1 MMKILTIK
9 WQRLVHGGETCPRCG
24 ETGEEVQKAVDAL
37 TSRLSPFGLGVTL
50 ETAELDMA
58 AWQADPDQSNRI
70 WLAGRPLEEW
80 LEGKVGHSTCCGV
93 CGDEECRTLELEGK
107 TYETIP
113 AALIIQAGIMAASWL
128 LNSPGGP
135 CGCGG
140 PTGTCRPGGSL

>member
-9 WQRLVHGGETCPRCG
+9 WQRLVHGGETCSRCG

-37 TSRLSPFGLGVTL
+37 TSRLSPFGLRVIL

-70 WLAGRPLEEW
+70 WLADRPLEEW
-80 LEGKVGHSTCCGV
+80 LEGKVGHSPCCGV
-93 CGDEECRTLELEGK
+93 CGDEECRTLELEGR

-113 AALIIQAGIMAASWL
+113 AALIVQAGIMAASQL
-128 LNSPGGP
+128 VTGPGS
-135 CGCGG
+135 CGCCG
-140 PTGTCRPGGSL
+140 PTGTCRPGSSG